1 MVFAETIAVG
11 IFHLSEV
18 LVDQGKRCSE
28 RPQLGSLGDRNAM
41 RIMYASA
48 AALVAAAQLR
58 LRLIIN

>member
-1 MVFAETIAVG
+1 MVFAETTAMG

-48 AALVAAAQLR
+48 AALVAAADA
-58 LRLIIN
+58 